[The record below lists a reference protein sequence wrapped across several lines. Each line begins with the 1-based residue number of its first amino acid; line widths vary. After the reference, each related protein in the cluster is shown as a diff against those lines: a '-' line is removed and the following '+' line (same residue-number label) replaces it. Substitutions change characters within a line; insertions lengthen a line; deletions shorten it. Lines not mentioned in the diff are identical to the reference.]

1 MDKQGTYIIAEAG
14 VNHNG
19 SFALAKEMVDAA
31 AEAGAD
37 CVKFQTFTPEKLVS
51 EYAEKAEYQKKNTG
65 SRESQLDMLKKLT
78 LAEDE
83 YRELSD
89 YALKRG
95 IDFCSTAFDED
106 SIRFVHEL
114 HCKFWKIP
122 SGEITNMPYLIQ
134 IARYNEPIIM
144 STGMSTPEEIQ
155 MAVEIIKEYSAA
167 PLVLLHCNTE
177 YPTPY
182 EDVNLL
188 AMKQME
194 QEFHCRTGYS
204 DHTTGIEIP
213 VAAAALGAK
222 VIEKHFTLDR
232 TMEGPDH
239 RASLEPLELCRM
251 VRSIRNV
258 ELALGSGVKTV
269 QKSEQKNIRIARKS
283 ITAKTKIHKGELLTE
298 ENITTKRPGD
308 GISPMRWREVLGTR
322 AVRNFAEDEMIE
334 I

>member
-106 SIRFVHEL
+106 SVRFVHEL

-283 ITAKTKIHKGELLTE
+283 ITAKTKIHKGDLLTE

-322 AVRNFAEDEMIE
+322 AIRNFAEDEMIE

>member
-65 SRESQLDMLKKLT
+65 SKESQLDMLKKLT

-194 QEFHCRTGYS
+194 REFHCRTGYS

-298 ENITTKRPGD
+298 ENITTKRPGG